1 MRFEILIFILV
12 STVTSMV
19 SFIYYI
25 LNYYG
30 AKSLKI
36 KDKDHYDRMNYSMND
51 VTAIVPV
58 HSESANLF
66 SNSVES
72 LRWQVA
78 RVIVVGDGVSEP
90 YREICAQ
97 KGIEFISLSER
108 SGKRAAMAEGMK
120 HVNTAVTLF
129 MDSDAVISSDA
140 VMRVLR
146 TFRSNVGGVG
156 GNIHMNTSDESP
168 YSYAGEFFERSKETV
183 QKTMMAFG
191 SVMLIDAACAAYRT
205 DIIRDYVLSDE
216 FRNYRV
222 HGEIP
227 YHGGGD
233 DAELTSYVIRNG
245 YIAAK
250 AFDANVM
257 VESRKSL
264 RSMSKQYIRWSRTS
278 WRTFFGNLRNGTFR
292 KANKFYKLEQILTYS
307 LPVLFLSVIIF
318 KSAFLL
324 LMISRFGFHPLI
336 IARLFI
342 YMPDSRLFHL
352 STFTSLLSS
361 LSSIFF
367 LSTIFSR
374 ETKKKLKLFIYG
386 VSGTFLLFLTTILGL
401 FTFNRN

>member
-1 MRFEILIFILV
+1 MRFEILIFILI
-12 STVTSMV
+12 STVTSTV

-30 AKSLKI
+30 VKSLKI
-36 KDKDHYDRMNYSMND
+36 KDKDRHENMNYSMND

-58 HSESANLF
+58 RSESAILF

-72 LRWQVA
+72 LRWQVG

-90 YREICAQ
+90 YREICTQ

-108 SGKRAAMAEGMK
+108 SGKRVAMAEGMK
-120 HVNTAVTLF
+120 HVKTAVTLF

-146 TFRSNVGGVG
+146 MFRSNIGGVG
-156 GNIHMNTSDESP
+156 GNIHMNTDDENP

-191 SVMLIDAACAAYRT
+191 SVMLIDAAFAAYRT

-227 YHGGGD
+227 YYGGGD

-245 YIAAK
+245 YVAAK
-250 AFDANVM
+250 AFDANVV
-257 VESRKSL
+257 VESKKNFH
-264 RSMSKQYIRWSRTS
+264 SMTKQYIRWSRTS
-278 WRTFFGNLRNGTFR
+278 WRTFFRNFRNGTFR
-292 KANKFYKLEQILTYS
+292 KANKFYKVEQILTYL

-324 LMISRFGFHPLI
+324 LVISKFGFDPLI
-336 IARLFI
+336 IARRFI
-342 YMPDSRLFHL
+342 YMPGSRLFHL
-352 STFTSLLSS
+352 STFISMLSS
-361 LSSIFF
+361 LSSVFF

-374 ETKKKLKLFIYG
+374 DTKKKLKLFIYG
-386 VSGTFLLFLTTILGL
+386 VSGTFLLFLTTIVGL